1 MEILTGFINEFAD
14 AFLYAIVAS
23 TCPHPGTRGCHCLPV
38 PWVYQDTFNKGPISA
53 HPRFY
58 RMNYAQLI
66 PKYTITVCPLGNHG
80 PIA

>member
-14 AFLYAIVAS
+14 ASLYLIVAD
-23 TCPHPGTRGCHCLPV
+23 TCPHPGTRGRHCLPV

-66 PKYTITVCPLGNHG
+66 PKYTITV
-80 PIA
+80 